1 METIQ
6 SRLSHNYAVRELN
19 RLDQLRLCE
28 QARADGLTQT
38 EIARRLFISQPEV
51 HRILR
56 KIEFF
61 PELLQ
66 RTPREVILDFHAEKI
81 DHEQMM
87 NELLGWPFTVSEIA
101 EPNNPE
107 GQVSL
112 GSWDDMT
119 DAFQRDL
126 IDGFDYETIKNAVRP
141 TDD

>member
-19 RLDQLRLCE
+19 RLEQLRLCE
-28 QARADGLTQT
+28 QARADGLTQSD
-38 EIARRLFISQPEV
+38 IAHRLFISQPEV

-56 KIEFF
+56 KIELF
-61 PELLQ
+61 PDLLR
-66 RTPREVILDFHAEKI
+66 RTPREVILDFHAQKI

-87 NELLGWPFTVSEIA
+87 TELRSWPFTFSEIV

-112 GSWDDMT
+112 GSWDEMT
-119 DAFQRDL
+119 DAFHKDL
-126 IDGFDYETIKNAVRP
+126 IDGSDYQTIKNAVWP
-141 TDD
+141 KAD